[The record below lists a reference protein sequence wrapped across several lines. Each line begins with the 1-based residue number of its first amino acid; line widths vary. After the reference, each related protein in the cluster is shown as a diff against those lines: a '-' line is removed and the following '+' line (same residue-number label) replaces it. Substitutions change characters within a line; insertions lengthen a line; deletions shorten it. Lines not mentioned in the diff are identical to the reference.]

1 MYIPEKDN
9 ILNEVL
15 GAFDF
20 PAVPATWLPVML
32 TLPRAQN
39 S

>member
-1 MYIPEKDN
+1 MYIPENDA

-20 PAVPATWLPVML
+20 PA
-32 TLPRAQN
+32 TLVGAVRYGQGHMPWA
-39 S
+39 